1 MRALAIPE
9 TAMSVMDFFWSINT
23 HTHNN
28 AIALKAFTPGVVN
41 QRGIGL
47 DMLLNLN
54 PLLLQLCCL
63 LAHNGTGLVVK
74 AARQCQRFACMPKN

>member
-1 MRALAIPE
+1 MRAFAIAK
-9 TAMSVMDFFWSINT
+9 TAMRVMDLFWAINADT
-23 HTHNN
+23 YNN
-28 AIALKAFTPGVVN
+28 AIALKAFTPGVVD